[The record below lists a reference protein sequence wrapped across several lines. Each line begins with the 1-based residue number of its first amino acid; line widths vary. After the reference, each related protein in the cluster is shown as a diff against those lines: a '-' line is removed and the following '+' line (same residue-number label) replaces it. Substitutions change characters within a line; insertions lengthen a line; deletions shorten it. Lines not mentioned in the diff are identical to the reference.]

1 VLLIAS
7 DVDLDGVRGD
17 IIVILDEVDGT
28 KALLVVKDAKRM
40 IQIEETIRHIIV
52 IDDFDRVR
60 LSVRR
65 FRRSNFEL

>member
-1 VLLIAS
+1 MLLIAC
-7 DVDLDGVRGD
+7 DVDLDGVRDD
-17 IIVILDEVDGT
+17 IIVILDEVDVT

>member
-1 VLLIAS
+1 MLLIAS

>member
-1 VLLIAS
+1 MLLIAS
-7 DVDLDGVRGD
+7 DVDLDGVRDD
-17 IIVILDEVDGT
+17 IIVILEEVDGI

>member
-1 VLLIAS
+1 MLLIAS
-7 DVDLDGVRGD
+7 DVDFDGVRDD
-17 IIVILDEVDGT
+17 IIVILDDVGGT